1 MESYMKYT
9 KRFSIS
15 PVSAAVALALGMAI
29 PSAAFAAGMPGL
41 GTVTVG
47 YVTASTGTSTGGAV
61 GKAITGLTSGAT
73 LTLNANSVVQWG
85 GNTTVT
91 DTNPAGFNL
100 SPGSVLNVTG
110 TQANLALLN
119 VDASGNPS
127 VIAGTLQ
134 SLGTKATQL
143 FIANANGIT
152 LTSTGTIAAPYVA
165 LIGAN
170 LAVGNTGG
178 VPTAAATSAQ
188 AVFGTG
194 GYVPV
199 TFANGNGNITVQ
211 GAIVGVGTAVA
222 PAINNT
228 NGLLIA
234 GSGSVNVDFTNVK
247 AANNSAYI
255 LGGTSAGVTNKGVV
269 NFTGTN
275 YGFGSATTAAPGY
288 FATNVTLNNA
298 SVAGQY
304 TTAYGNLT
312 FTGNSVLSH
321 FYDWKGTLS
330 NTGSLQLA
338 NNTIAGQGSNF
349 QNSWYDTPNATG
361 TGFVQGQVGA
371 VNNSGTL
378 TSGGSGLS
386 IYSNGFTNTGT
397 LNLQAGIGNAL
408 FISSGTGDINLGG
421 VVQTNNS
428 QAAIESATLFTGPGV
443 GNINV
448 SAPLTIGNSGA
459 NNVAFFIA
467 NAAKGNVSITG
478 AMTLTNSNLSSTLN
492 PEYSVTGNNI
502 TIGANQT
509 ITNVNGTTSKQPEAA
524 LVLNGT
530 SVPGTVTIGAGSTLK
545 AGDVFISGT
554 GTNQSLVNLVADGN
568 ITATNTTDNTLG
580 SYGRFSFTGNNIS
593 GAGAGTITAQVF
605 DLDVLGSV
613 RKSAA
618 NLTNNYWTNG
628 LVLTSAGANPTLNLY
643 SHGPARQF
651 LNLRVAGNVT
661 VNSATSHGASFTSP
675 ALSGTNSAGDP
686 NPNRMSQL
694 MLMSTGNITIAG
706 GGIGTTTGQ
715 GPGPQGGYFFFPG
728 LAYFGSIPSLTNP
741 NAIGTGSIT
750 AIGDVNN
757 SVAVPVAGGQGL
769 YFMTNNLSIGGSI
782 YTNYNSY
789 VNFANATQ
797 AAANKGVIY
806 RMQPSPSNISNTLNM
821 QAPTMPDGTPL
832 DITNV
837 YTIPTSF

>member
-47 YVTASTGTSTGGAV
+47 TVNGGGA
-61 GKAITGLTSGAT
+61 GTTITGLTSGST
-73 LTLNANSVVQWG
+73 LTVKGASVVQWG
-85 GNTTVT
+85 GNTTGVT

-110 TQANLALLN
+110 TATGTALLT

-170 LAVGNTGG
+170 LAVGNTDG

-188 AVFGTG
+188 AVFGAG
-194 GYVPV
+194 GDVPV

-211 GAIVGVGTAVA
+211 GAIVGDGTAVA

-234 GSGSVNVDFTNVK
+234 GSGSVNVDFTHVL
-247 AANNSAYI
+247 AANGSASI
-255 LGGTSAGVTNKGVV
+255 LGGTSVGVTNGG
-269 NFTGTN
+269 NLSFAGTN
-275 YGFGSATTAAPGY
+275 YGYGSATTAAPGY

-312 FTGNSVLSH
+312 FTGNSVLSP

-338 NNTIAGQGSNF
+338 NNTIAGQGSTGF

-386 IYSNGFTNTGT
+386 ISSNGFTNTGT

-408 FISSGTGDINLGG
+408 SISSGTGDINLGG

-428 QAAIESATLFTGPGV
+428 QAAIESAVLSTGPGV

-459 NNVAFFIA
+459 TNNAFFIA
-467 NAAKGNVSITG
+467 TAAKGNVSITG
-478 AMTLTNSNLSSTLN
+478 AMTLTNSNPSSTLVA
-492 PEYSVTGNNI
+492 EYAVTGNNI

-524 LVLNGT
+524 LLLNGT

-554 GTNQSLVNLVADGN
+554 NQSLVNLVADGN
-568 ITATNTTDNTLG
+568 ITATNTADNTSG
-580 SYGRFSFTGNNIS
+580 SNGRFSFSGNNIS

-675 ALSGTNSAGDP
+675 ALSGTTSADDP

-706 GGIGTTTGQ
+706 GGIGTTTRQ